1 MEQNLISKFSLR
13 SLNILKNLK
22 CYENI
27 YDLTVDQ
34 ITEKEKMEYISSWNN
49 MKDKIEEWFFNK
61 YCDDKACYINVGE
74 DEVLFFFEVSEIGE
88 KSYFTL
94 SDFLEEKNIKTKE
107 EFYKEVK
114 KLEIQLSDKELTEK
128 EIKLLEN
135 INCYDSKYELA
146 INESSEDDF
155 YWYMDS
161 KSNLKELYE
170 DYFCNDYYRLI
181 HVLNLGLGRF
191 LYFFIEEYTF
201 EYDRSKY
208 IDLINKIINSKDIE
222 WNANEFNEF
231 KKIYKGEKKWNL
243 QKICCTH

>member
-22 CYENI
+22 CYESI

-49 MKDKIEEWFFNK
+49 MKNKIEEWFSNECWEDK
-61 YCDDKACYINVGE
+61 IYCINVEEGKT
-74 DEVLFFFEVSEIGE
+74 LFFFEVSEIGE

-114 KLEIQLSDKELTEK
+114 KLEIQLTNKELTEK

-135 INCYDSKYELA
+135 MNCYDSKYELA

-161 KSNLKELYE
+161 KSNLKQLYE
-170 DYFCNDYYRLI
+170 DYFCDDYYRLV
-181 HVLNLGLGRF
+181 HVVNLGLGRF
-191 LYFFIEEYTF
+191 LYFFIEEHTF
-201 EYDRSKY
+201 EYDRSEY

-222 WNANEFNEF
+222 WNAYEFNEF
-231 KKIYKGEKKWNL
+231 KKNI
-243 QKICCTH
+243 QRS

>member
-22 CYENI
+22 CYESI

-34 ITEKEKMEYISSWNN
+34 ITEKEKMEYINSWNN
-49 MKDKIEEWFFNK
+49 MKNKIEEWFSNECWEDK
-61 YCDDKACYINVGE
+61 IYCINVGE
-74 DEVLFFFEVSEIGE
+74 GKTLFFFEVSEIGE

-135 INCYDSKYELA
+135 MNCYDSKYELA

-155 YWYMDS
+155 YWYIDS
-161 KSNLKELYE
+161 KSNLKQLYE
-170 DYFCNDYYRLI
+170 DYFCDDYYRLV
-181 HVLNLGLGRF
+181 HVVNLGLGRF
-191 LYFFIEEYTF
+191 LYFFIEEHTF
-201 EYDRSKY
+201 EYDRSEY
-208 IDLINKIINSKDIE
+208 IGLINKIINSKDIE
-222 WNANEFNEF
+222 WNAYEFNEF
-231 KKIYKGEKKWNL
+231 KKNI
-243 QKICCTH
+243 QRS

>member
-22 CYENI
+22 CYESI

-49 MKDKIEEWFFNK
+49 MKNKIEEWFSNECWEDK
-61 YCDDKACYINVGE
+61 IYCINVGE
-74 DEVLFFFEVSEIGE
+74 GKTLFFFEVSEIGE
-88 KSYFTL
+88 KYYFTL

-135 INCYDSKYELA
+135 MNCYDSKYELA

-155 YWYMDS
+155 YWYIDS
-161 KSNLKELYE
+161 KSNLKQLYE
-170 DYFCNDYYRLI
+170 DYFCDDYYRLV
-181 HVLNLGLGRF
+181 HVVNLGLGRF
-191 LYFFIEEYTF
+191 LYFFIEEHTF
-201 EYDRSKY
+201 EYDRSEY
-208 IDLINKIINSKDIE
+208 IGLINKIINSKDIE
-222 WNANEFNEF
+222 WNAYEFNEF
-231 KKIYKGEKKWNL
+231 KKTYKGVK
-243 QKICCTH
+243 

>member
-22 CYENI
+22 CYESI

-49 MKDKIEEWFFNK
+49 MKNKIEEWFSNECWEDK
-61 YCDDKACYINVGE
+61 IYCINVGE
-74 DEVLFFFEVSEIGE
+74 GKTLFFFEVSEIGE

-135 INCYDSKYELA
+135 MNCYDSKYELA

-155 YWYMDS
+155 YWYIDS
-161 KSNLKELYE
+161 KSNLKQLYE
-170 DYFCNDYYRLI
+170 DYFCDDYYRLV
-181 HVLNLGLGRF
+181 HVVNLGLGRF
-191 LYFFIEEYTF
+191 LYFFIEEHTF
-201 EYDRSKY
+201 EYDRSEY
-208 IDLINKIINSKDIE
+208 IGLINKIINSKDIE
-222 WNANEFNEF
+222 WNAYEFNEF
-231 KKIYKGEKKWNL
+231 KKNI
-243 QKICCTH
+243 QRS